1 MRSLIGRGPAD
12 ELRSL
17 EAVQENRDREIHRE
31 IHLNVEKH
39 INWNKGYV
47 DKTRAPLT
55 PDSEKTLVDR
65 SKDYRKAMPVQIPL
79 PTPPA
84 SVSDGEMENMNG
96 DMIDGEP
103 TPRTHNSKTPVEP
116 SIRYSSPDP
125 NGPPAASFRTRI
137 GRGGRVVVDRRLPL
151 PFRDRNQ
158 PTHRPARNK
167 FDSDEE
173 DIDDVV
179 SDDDLDSKFDRC
191 MTQRSFLFGKAQ
203 NPNPPRQI
211 EGVGGNPHL
220 SGSHR
225 SPAQVNGVQHSTVT
239 VAPAGA

>member
-17 EAVQENRDREIHRE
+17 EAVQENRDREIYKE
-31 IHLNVEKH
+31 IQLNIEKH

-55 PDSEKTLVDR
+55 PESEKTLVDR

-84 SVSDGEMENMNG
+84 SVSDEDMETGEL
-96 DMIDGEP
+96 IDGENR
-103 TPRTHNSKTPVEP
+103 PRIAKFPIEP

-125 NGPPAASFRTRI
+125 SAPPVPSFRTRI
-137 GRGGRVVVDRRLPL
+137 GRGGRVVVDRRLP
-151 PFRDRNQ
+151 FRYRNQ
-158 PTHRPARNK
+158 STHKPARAN
-167 FDSDEE
+167 FDSEEE
-173 DIDDVV
+173 DIEDVA
-179 SDDDLDSKFDRC
+179 SDDDQESKFDRC

-203 NPNPPRQI
+203 NPNPTRQI
-211 EGVGGNPHL
+211 EGVPHPN
-220 SGSHR
+220 GIHR
-225 SPAQVNGVQHSTVT
+225 SPPQVNGVQHPN